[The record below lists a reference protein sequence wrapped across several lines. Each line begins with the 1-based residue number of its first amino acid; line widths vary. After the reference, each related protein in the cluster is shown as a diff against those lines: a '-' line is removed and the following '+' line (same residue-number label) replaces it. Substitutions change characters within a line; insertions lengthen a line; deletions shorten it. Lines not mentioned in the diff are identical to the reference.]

1 VGSALTARVSSR
13 QDAGVN
19 ALIHA
24 ILPFALRPA
33 KARAFSV
40 DEAGTLTL
48 SSQARSDLFID
59 PSGEGERPEAG

>member
-1 VGSALTARVSSR
+1 M
-13 QDAGVN
+13 AGTSEGRCSG
-19 ALIHA
+19 LGERD
-24 ILPFALRPA
+24 P

-59 PSGEGERPEAG
+59 PSGEGERPGAG

>member
-1 VGSALTARVSSR
+1 M
-13 QDAGVN
+13 N

-24 ILPFALRPA
+24 VLPFALRPA